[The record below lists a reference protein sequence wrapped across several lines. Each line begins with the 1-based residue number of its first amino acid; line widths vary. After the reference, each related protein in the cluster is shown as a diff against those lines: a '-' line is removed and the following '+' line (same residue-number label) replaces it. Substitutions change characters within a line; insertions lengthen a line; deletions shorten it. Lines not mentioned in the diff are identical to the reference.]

1 MESVFGIGG
10 NLGTQHKGFVKL
22 NNYGN
27 RKFNFEDDDEEIEN
41 YEVPTFKS
49 KTASQRTTLGDSQ
62 QLSDEIGRFIGNSSD
77 SD

>member
-1 MESVFGIGG
+1 MGG
-10 NLGTQHKGFVKL
+10 GQSKGFVKL

-41 YEVPTFKS
+41 YEVPKFKS
-49 KTASQRTTLGDSQ
+49 KTASSRTTLGDSQ
-62 QLSDEIGRFIGNSSD
+62 QLSDEIGRFIGDNSD